1 MRCSILAIF
10 LSTGCASL
18 MTQDHKRI
26 HLSSDK
32 EGTLFFVDNML
43 VKGDWTLINQR
54 VSHELKGYK
63 KGCVEAVAV
72 TDASGS
78 STLGLNFVWLVLG
91 AAVHAGQGKAVYS
104 WLGAGITVN
113 WMLTDILTSSVNETE
128 RSEYNLTP
136 TCVEK

>member
-1 MRCSILAIF
+1 MRCAILAVF
-10 LSTGCASL
+10 LSAGCASL

-26 HLSSDK
+26 HLSSEK

-63 KGCVEAVAV
+63 KGCAEEV
-72 TDASGS
+72 TVTHTGS
-78 STLGLNFVWLVLG
+78 SPAFLMNFLWLLLGIV
-91 AAVHAGQGKAVYS
+91 ASRQEEKEIYS
-104 WLGAGITVN
+104 WLGAGITIN
-113 WMLTDILTSSVNETE
+113 WVFTDIATSSMNETE

-136 TCVEK
+136 TCGEK

>member
-1 MRCSILAIF
+1 MLAAV
-10 LSTGCASL
+10 LSSGCASL

-63 KGCVEAVAV
+63 KGCVEEIDETLV
-72 TDASGS
+72 TS
-78 STLGLNFVWLVLG
+78 SSAFGRNFVWLVLG
-91 AAVHAGQGKAVYS
+91 ALAHAIDGKAIYS
-104 WLGAGITVN
+104 WVGAGITVN